1 MAVSESQTNLAANK
15 RKLKYEANNVVV
27 LVTINVTLVNVKLT
41 RKWIL
46 DAVDI
51 VNFFQNEEKHFKY
64 LQETKWQSSITV
76 FIIVLKT

>member
-1 MAVSESQTNLAANK
+1 MATDLAANK

-64 LQETKWQSSITV
+64 LQETKWQS
-76 FIIVLKT
+76 